1 MKGSRINS
9 NYVLKY
15 YLGGEKIWFE
25 FTTILDKTFQGKN
38 GLHQKPESSLG
49 AEKTLQNVVLCLKG
63 LS

>member
-1 MKGSRINS
+1 M
-9 NYVLKY
+9 
-15 YLGGEKIWFE
+15 GGEKIWFE